1 MKDRQDPVALAD
13 DEYPS
18 WLWTILD
25 RQEKKA
31 EAGAGDLFS
40 KSKKQRRLAAKRL
53 RKEQAMNPEMMVPK
67 VPLYE
72 QTIDLPAGDG
82 SLEGSIKAQDAREEL
97 TKAMRNKRRASIK
110 EANFLKAMG

>member
-1 MKDRQDPVALAD
+1 ML
-13 DEYPS
+13 
-18 WLWTILD
+18 I
-25 RQEKKA
+25 
-31 EAGAGDLFS
+31 
-40 KSKKQRRLAAKRL
+40 
-53 RKEQAMNPEMMVPK
+53 PK

-82 SLEGSIKAQDAREEL
+82 TLSGAVQASEARDEL